1 MLLTIAK
8 SWKKPK
14 CPSIDELKNC
24 GTFTQWNTM
33 QQKERRYHTLRRTY
47 KGKRKYWG
55 KENEVNCGHCVR
67 DIRGGIQNP
76 CTYH

>member
-33 QQKERRYHTLRRTY
+33 QQEK
-47 KGKRKYWG
+47 
-55 KENEVNCGHCVR
+55 
-67 DIRGGIQNP
+67 GGIPTFCNSKDV
-76 CTYH
+76 TEDYNAK